1 VPEAAS
7 TETLLS
13 DLRREIEA
21 VDPDALLE
29 EFDADSEVAALGLD
43 SMTMMSV
50 IAEIERTYSI
60 RLPNEHLTG
69 LETVGQ
75 VIDVVQSQMANPV
88 TSERSGPCQC
98 C

>member
-1 VPEAAS
+1 VPTVAS
-7 TETLLS
+7 AETLLI

-29 EFDADSEVAALGLD
+29 QVDADSELAALGLD

-50 IAEIERTYSI
+50 IAEIERIYSI

-69 LETVGQ
+69 IETVGQ
-75 VIDVVQSQMANPV
+75 VIDLVQSQMVKPAK
-88 TSERSGPCQC
+88 SEPSRPCQC